1 MSQRMKI
8 LPQRVVSQRV
18 LPERVLS
25 QPTKPLEL
33 PKYLDLINELGL
45 GDYVDYDAMVCRRSS
60 REKKP
65 RRDVYIGK

>member
-1 MSQRMKI
+1 MSLRMKI
-8 LPQRVVSQRV
+8 LPERVVSQ
-18 LPERVLS
+18 RVLS

-45 GDYVDYDAMVCRRSS
+45 GDYVDYDAMVCRRST